1 MIFLFVYQIFIEI
14 NKKLLIVL
22 PFYLGINLFFRYE
35 IELMVATHF
44 IRRII

>member
-14 NKKLLIVL
+14 NKKLLIML
-22 PFYLGINLFFRYE
+22 PFYLHK
-35 IELMVATHF
+35 LMVATHF